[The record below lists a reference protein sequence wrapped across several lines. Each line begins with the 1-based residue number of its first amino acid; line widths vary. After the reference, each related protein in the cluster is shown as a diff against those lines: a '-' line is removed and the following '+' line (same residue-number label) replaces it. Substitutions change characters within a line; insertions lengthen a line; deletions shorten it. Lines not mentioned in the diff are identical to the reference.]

1 MLTSFQTGLFVT
13 WRDRLTRSTLG
24 FRSIAGTRSPPS
36 LLRVSG
42 TGVEGHSVI
51 LPLPLKRS
59 RSVHEFVK
67 LAELDA
73 AEEGVPFVRGITEH
87 RPIGALAVADADDV
101 AG

>member
-1 MLTSFQTGLFVT
+1 
-13 WRDRLTRSTLG
+13 
-24 FRSIAGTRSPPS
+24 
-36 LLRVSG
+36 
-42 TGVEGHSVI
+42 
-51 LPLPLKRS
+51 LPLKRS